1 MKKRRNR
8 RVSGGKANDKELH
21 AKLNAIIRLLIELN
35 RNMNKDEFNIR
46 STAKML
52 HSVGLAPKE
61 IANILGY
68 KSSTDVA
75 PYLYSKRKRKTKSRQ
90 NNTYK

>member
-1 MKKRRNR
+1 VIVLFGESFLSEKLNKVVNVKKRRNR
-8 RVSGGKANDKELH
+8 RMSSRNANDEELH

-61 IANILGY
+61 IANILG
-68 KSSTDVA
+68 V
-75 PYLYSKRKRKTKSRQ
+75 
-90 NNTYK
+90 

>member
-8 RVSGGKANDKELH
+8 RMSNRKANDEELH

-35 RNMNKDEFNIR
+35 RNVNKDEFNIG

-52 HSVGLAPKE
+52 HSIGLTPKE

-75 PYLYSKRKRKTKSRQ
+75 PYLYSKRKRKTKSGQ

>member
-1 MKKRRNR
+1 VKKRRNR
-8 RVSGGKANDKELH
+8 RMSSRNANDEELH

-61 IANILGY
+61 IANILG
-68 KSSTDVA
+68 V
-75 PYLYSKRKRKTKSRQ
+75 
-90 NNTYK
+90 

>member
-1 MKKRRNR
+1 MSSK
-8 RVSGGKANDKELH
+8 KANDEALH

-46 STAKML
+46 STDKMM
-52 HSVGLAPKE
+52 HSVGLTPKE

-68 KSSTDVA
+68 NSSTDVA
-75 PYLYSKRKRKTKSRQ
+75 SYLYSKRKRKTKSGQ